1 MIKTIFSYLV
11 FFGLCLAIM
20 FAAVIPWPSAIFVL
34 LGICDSSREYLEGEC
49 KLNTFSWKWCVTK
62 ESVKKMKHSECISTG
77 GLIYYTEKQAN
88 NAHQLLINESRPS
101 SEKNGN

>member
-1 MIKTIFSYLV
+1 MDKYE
-11 FFGLCLAIM
+11 
-20 FAAVIPWPSAIFVL
+20 IFVFTKSSKKEPA
-34 LGICDSSREYLEGEC
+34 DSKLKILDIRE
-49 KLNTFSWKWCVTK
+49 K